1 MEHAA
6 LPDLP
11 WFWHNDARR
20 RIVSSLATAM
30 LESGGLQVL
39 TGGAGGGKTTL
50 ARAVV
55 ATVED
60 RARVAWIRDPGLT
73 RAEMFEALARE
84 FGFDAADGSLNAVI
98 TAIQE
103 QRRTRRAM
111 LVVVDE
117 AQRLSP
123 ETLEALV
130 QLASLAPDAER
141 APFSVLLVG
150 DERFD
155 ARLAMHPR
163 LARCAAVL
171 RERLGAMSPDDV
183 ERFQEWRR
191 TRPPAP
197 RSDVFD
203 RLAAAKPTRVRARAQ
218 VWKRAVSLAALVA
231 IGVGISTIAVGTTR
245 WIWSTPR
252 TGAAVA
258 PPPPAT
264 AAAVSVPKA
273 ETPPEPTVSLQPAAT
288 LAPVSVP
295 ERVATPAP
303 AAKAEP
309 VVPLASAAKPERV
322 VTGERAVKPEGLAKR
337 RPVQPAAAVKPVES
351 ERVRAPRSDEP
362 DPGAVIDWVLSRRS
376 ER

>member
-1 MEHAA
+1 
-6 LPDLP
+6 
-11 WFWHNDARR
+11 
-20 RIVSSLATAM
+20 
-30 LESGGLQVL
+30 
-39 TGGAGGGKTTL
+39 
-50 ARAVV
+50 V

-60 RARVAWIRDPGLT
+60 RARVAWILDPRVT
-73 RAEMFEALARE
+73 RAGVGEALARE
-84 FGFDAADGSLNAVI
+84 FGFAAGDGSLSAVI

-103 QRRTRRAM
+103 QRRTSRAM

-163 LARCAAVL
+163 LAQCAAVL
-171 RERLGAMSPDDV
+171 RERLSALSPEDV

-191 TRPPAP
+191 TRPRTP

-245 WIWSTPR
+245 WLWSTPT

-258 PPPPAT
+258 PPAT
-264 AAAVSVPKA
+264 VGAVSVPKVEA
-273 ETPPEPTVSLQPAAT
+273 PPEPAVSLQPAAT
-288 LAPVSVP
+288 PAPVGVP

-303 AAKAEP
+303 APKAEP
-309 VVPLASAAKPERV
+309 VVPPASVPKPERV
-322 VTGERAVKPEGLAKR
+322 ATGERAVKPEGLVKR
-337 RPVQPAAAVKPVES
+337 GPVQPAAAVRPLEA
-351 ERVRAPRSDEP
+351 ERVPAPRADEP

-376 ER
+376 PR